1 MGACLLRVD
10 IMAKVNVSGKIVD
23 EDEAKISVFDHG
35 LLYGDGVFEGIRI
48 YDRRIFRLDEHM
60 ARMYDSAR
68 SIDLEIPIGMAQFK
82 EEIIRT
88 CRENGIK
95 SGYIRALVTRG
106 IGDLGL
112 DPYKC
117 KGQQYVIIAME
128 VDPLLGTKSIEGGVD
143 IMTSSM
149 RRTANSAM
157 HVRAKTLNYLNSVMA
172 LSQALRMGKSEAI
185 MLNEQGFVAE
195 GSGDNLFAIKG
206 GVLRTPPPTAG
217 ALEGI
222 TRATVMEVA
231 RAGGITV
238 EEKNLMLYDLYTADE
253 IFLTG
258 TLAEIVPV
266 KSVDGR
272 QVGDGTPGK
281 GTRKIAQLFRQ
292 HVAGSGTEY

>member
-23 EDEAKISVFDHG
+23 EDEAKISVVDHG

-217 ALEGI
+217 ALEVI

>member
-128 VDPLLGTKSIEGGVD
+128 VDPLLGTKSIEGGW
-143 IMTSSM
+143 T
-149 RRTANSAM
+149 
-157 HVRAKTLNYLNSVMA
+157 
-172 LSQALRMGKSEAI
+172 
-185 MLNEQGFVAE
+185 
-195 GSGDNLFAIKG
+195 
-206 GVLRTPPPTAG
+206 
-217 ALEGI
+217 
-222 TRATVMEVA
+222 
-231 RAGGITV
+231 
-238 EEKNLMLYDLYTADE
+238 
-253 IFLTG
+253 
-258 TLAEIVPV
+258 
-266 KSVDGR
+266 
-272 QVGDGTPGK
+272 
-281 GTRKIAQLFRQ
+281 
-292 HVAGSGTEY
+292 